1 MICPE
6 NERYNAKQVLAHPWL
21 KNASNKP
28 LSEFQFD
35 PKFLFRYMNSNYLK
49 KLSLLFIA
57 SRLEENEIKD
67 LKDIFYA
74 FDQDK
79 DGQISL
85 KELQDGFMQLKSSH
99 LNEKEILNLF
109 KSIDVNKNKRID
121 YTEFLAATISEK
133 IYNLL
138 TDNDQV
144 EQVLSLHK
152 FSLSKIAECYFE
164 QKNYKEAIVYDLK
177 LICLDPKNS

>member
-1 MICPE
+1 
-6 NERYNAKQVLAHPWL
+6 
-21 KNASNKP
+21 
-28 LSEFQFD
+28 
-35 PKFLFRYMNSNYLK
+35 MNSNYLK

-109 KSIDVNKNKRID
+109 KSIDVNKNNRID

-133 IYNLL
+133 NYIRRERLFEAFCIL
-138 TDNDQV
+138 DKDNDGKISK
-144 EQVLSLHK
+144 EELMEVLK
-152 FSLSKIAECYFE
+152 TEKKQE
-164 QKNYKEAIVYDLK
+164 KEIEKYIKMVDTNGDGTIDYTEFLQLMGCDEG
-177 LICLDPKNS
+177 IFQN